1 MNKILNF
8 IKRILCFFPKK
19 IILWYR
25 LWRLKKQLPNLQCVY
40 RELYTN
46 NVIDYGRGNR
56 VVIEEGGCLSKCNI
70 TFQGNNCTLHIGRNV
85 VIRDGNSFVFE
96 DDGGYISINDNT
108 TMESRNSIASC
119 EGKSITIGR
128 DCMLSHDID
137 IRNTDSHSIL
147 NCKGERINPSEDI
160 CIGNH
165 VWIGMRC
172 IILKGSN
179 IPSESIVAAQSMVTK
194 SLKAPEHSLIGGI
207 PAKLIKSDVSWIR
220 ERM

>member
-1 MNKILNF
+1 M
-8 IKRILCFFPKK
+8 
-19 IILWYR
+19 
-25 LWRLKKQLPNLQCVY
+25 
-40 RELYTN
+40 
-46 NVIDYGRGNR
+46 
-56 VVIEEGGCLSKCNI
+56 
-70 TFQGNNCTLHIGRNV
+70 
-85 VIRDGNSFVFE
+85 VIRDDNSFAFE
-96 DDGGYISINDNT
+96 DDGGCIFIKDNT

-147 NCKGERINPSEDI
+147 NNKGERINPSEDI
-160 CIGNH
+160 WIGNH

-179 IPSESIVAAQSMVTK
+179 VPSESVVAAQSMVTK

-207 PAKLIKSDVSWIR
+207 PAKTIKSDISWKR
-220 ERM
+220 ERV